1 MHHFQFSHWLKF
13 LNCNI
18 LLRARCGLF
27 YVEIALNPNQSI
39 YFFLNI
45 SLFHSLSLVILI
57 FCPFNQTSE
66 LHQWV
71 WGQSNCLKMLFYEFC
86 LFLKFQIYRVH
97 CTMLIGVIGFP
108 VDCLFVYSK
117 TRDFQSPGEAY
128 SFPVLWRRNG
138 ICGTDS
144 NTRLA
149 PVRFGL
155 LTTIVHLHQGVNW
168 EVWLCLCFHAVLK
181 LDWWLVYTQLFHLQ
195 RMTAVLHAALAPNP
209 IRHTWPKPFHCLRW
223 YGSPYIMSYT
233 TLFTPSMR

>member
-86 LFLKFQIYRVH
+86 FFLKFQIYRVH

-168 EVWLCLCFHAVLK
+168 EVWLCLCVSMLYWNSNGGLYIHSCFIYSA
-181 LDWWLVYTQLFHLQ
+181 WLLYC
-195 RMTAVLHAALAPNP
+195 MLHW
-209 IRHTWPKPFHCLRW
+209 RQ
-223 YGSPYIMSYT
+223 
-233 TLFTPSMR
+233 TLFGIRGQNLSIVWGGTALHI